1 MRILIVLLLLNIQ
14 IQAQELRFS
23 YKTIQYNTV
32 ELRAFTDTI
41 FNQPPWIQPI
51 VHIDYAPLFP
61 GIVGLTRKLGP
72 HRYMVDL
79 NPMYPPHLLEE
90 TLRHE
95 LIHVRQ
101 FHLKELQILPTGF
114 IWKGK
119 LFPFQTPYKT
129 RPWEVEARHL
139 SRSGSSANSAHP
151 HNNTNNINNNLNKD
165 NKLDKLS
172 KDIIPLNIQALL
184 ALLLIFLS
192 VQVSLFSKD

>member
-32 ELRAFTDTI
+32 ELKAFTDTI

-51 VHIDYAPLFP
+51 VHIDYSPLYP
-61 GIVGLTRKLGP
+61 GVLGLTRKLGP

-79 NPMYPPHLLEE
+79 NPMYPPYLLEE

-101 FHLKELQILPTGF
+101 FHNKELQTLPTGF
-114 IWKGK
+114 LWKGK
-119 LFPFQTPYKT
+119 LYPFQTPYKT

-139 SRSGSSANSAHP
+139 SRSGSSAKSAHP
-151 HNNTNNINNNLNKD
+151 HNTNNINNNLNKD

-192 VQVSLFSKD
+192 VQVSLLSKD

>member
-14 IQAQELRFS
+14 LQAQELRFS
-23 YKTIQYNTV
+23 DRTNLFNTV
-32 ELRAFTDTI
+32 ELKAFTDTV

-51 VHIDYAPLFP
+51 VYIEYAPLYP
-61 GIVGLTRKLGP
+61 GILGLTRKLGP
-72 HRYMVDL
+72 NQYMVDL
-79 NPMYPPHLLEE
+79 NPMVPNQLLEE

-101 FHLKELQILPTGF
+101 FHNKELQILPTHF
-114 IWKGK
+114 LWKGK
-119 LFPFQTPYKT
+119 LYSFQTPYKT

-139 SRSGSSANSAHP
+139 SRAGSSENPAHP

-172 KDIIPLNIQALL
+172 KDIIPLNIQAIL

>member
-32 ELRAFTDTI
+32 ELKAFTDTI

-51 VHIDYAPLFP
+51 VHIDYAPLYP

-79 NPMYPPHLLEE
+79 NPMHPPHLLEE

-119 LFPFQTPYKT
+119 LYPFQTPYKT

-139 SRSGSSANSAHP
+139 SRSGSSAKSAHP
-151 HNNTNNINNNLNKD
+151 HNNTNNKDNNLNKD

-192 VQVSLFSKD
+192 VQVSLLSKD

>member
-32 ELRAFTDTI
+32 ELKAFTDTI

-51 VHIDYAPLFP
+51 VHIDYAPLYP

-79 NPMYPPHLLEE
+79 NPMHPPHLLEE

-119 LFPFQTPYKT
+119 LYSFQTPYKT

-139 SRSGSSANSAHP
+139 SRSGSSAKSAHP
-151 HNNTNNINNNLNKD
+151 HNNTNNKDNNLNKD

-192 VQVSLFSKD
+192 VQVSLLSKD

>member
-32 ELRAFTDTI
+32 ELKAFTDTI

-51 VHIDYAPLFP
+51 VHIDYSPLYP
-61 GIVGLTRKLGP
+61 GVLGLTRKLGP

-79 NPMYPPHLLEE
+79 NPMYPPYLLEE
-90 TLRHE
+90 TIRHE

-101 FHLKELQILPTGF
+101 FHNKELQTLPTGF
-114 IWKGK
+114 LWKGK
-119 LFPFQTPYKT
+119 LYPFQTPYKT

-139 SRSGSSANSAHP
+139 SRSGSSAKSAHP
-151 HNNTNNINNNLNKD
+151 HNTNNINNNLNKD

>member
-32 ELRAFTDTI
+32 ELKAFTDTI

-51 VHIDYAPLFP
+51 VHIDYAPLYP
-61 GIVGLTRKLGP
+61 GVLGLTRKIGP
-72 HRYMVDL
+72 NRYMVDI
-79 NPMYPPHLLEE
+79 NPLFPSYLLEE

-101 FHLKELQILPTGF
+101 FHLKELQLLPIGF
-114 IWKGK
+114 LWKGK

-139 SRSGSSANSAHP
+139 SRSGSSAKSAHP
-151 HNNTNNINNNLNKD
+151 HNTNNINNNLNKD

>member
-32 ELRAFTDTI
+32 ELKAFTDTI

-51 VHIDYAPLFP
+51 VHIDYSPLYP
-61 GIVGLTRKLGP
+61 GVLGLTRKLGP

-79 NPMYPPHLLEE
+79 NPMYPPYLLEE
-90 TLRHE
+90 TIRHE

-101 FHLKELQILPTGF
+101 FHNKELQTLPTGF
-114 IWKGK
+114 LWKGK
-119 LFPFQTPYKT
+119 LYPFQTPYKT

-139 SRSGSSANSAHP
+139 SRSGSSAKSAHP
-151 HNNTNNINNNLNKD
+151 HNTNNINNNLNKD

-192 VQVSLFSKD
+192 VQVSLLSKD

>member
-32 ELRAFTDTI
+32 ELKAFTDTI

-51 VHIDYAPLFP
+51 VHIDYSPLYP

-72 HRYMVDL
+72 NQYMVDL
-79 NPMYPPHLLEE
+79 NPIHPPHLLEE

-101 FHLKELQILPTGF
+101 FHLKELQILPIGF
-114 IWKGK
+114 LWKGK
-119 LFPFQTPYKT
+119 LFPFKTPYKT

-139 SRSGSSANSAHP
+139 SRSGSSENPAHP

-192 VQVSLFSKD
+192 VQVSLLSKD